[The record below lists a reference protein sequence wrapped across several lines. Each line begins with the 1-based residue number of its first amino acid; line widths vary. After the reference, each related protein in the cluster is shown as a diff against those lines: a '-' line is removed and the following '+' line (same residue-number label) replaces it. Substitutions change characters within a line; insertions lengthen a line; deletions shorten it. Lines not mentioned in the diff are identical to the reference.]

1 MSPTRSPSDPV
12 RREKASDAELLAAIT
27 RDLRAIYS
35 DIIREP
41 LPDALAAALCRL
53 ESRSKG
59 SDPSSERGKLQMA

>member
-1 MSPTRSPSDPV
+1 MPTRSQSDPV

-41 LPDALAAALCRL
+41 LPDELAAALRRL
-53 ESRSKG
+53 ESRSG
-59 SDPSSERGKLQMA
+59 NACASHERGKLQVA

>member
-1 MSPTRSPSDPV
+1 MLPNRSLSDPD

-41 LPDALAAALCRL
+41 LPDSLAAALRRL
-53 ESRSKG
+53 ESRAA
-59 SDPSSERGKLQMA
+59 PPAPAPERGKFQVA

>member
-1 MSPTRSPSDPV
+1 MSPTRSPSDPA
-12 RREKASDAELLAAIT
+12 RREKSSDADLLAAIT
-27 RDLRAIYS
+27 RDLRSIYS

-59 SDPSSERGKLQMA
+59 SQSASERGKLQMA